1 MRIVSKSININNSR
15 ATIEFKESGILS
27 HAEDIA
33 NKYGCGFSHNV
44 RIEPRKE
51 HPKSFGTVSFNK
63 GDHASALNEFI
74 K

>member
-1 MRIVSKSININNSR
+1 MRIVSKSINTNNSR
-15 ATIEFKESGILS
+15 ATIEFKENGILS
-27 HAEDIA
+27 TAEDIA

-44 RIEPRKE
+44 RIETGKE
-51 HPKSFGTVSFNK
+51 YPKSFGTISFNR